1 MNIVIIQHLRNKHY
15 DETSFAILKC
25 VVVGNRAARGM
36 FSKLARERNEEN
48 LCNSRLYTTKRN
60 GEVTNGST
68 RIVLAETFSK
78 YFSLTKLHLFAPT
91 LLPSSLSLS
100 DARKGTSKRPVV
112 VRVACGGL
120 RKCKLI
126 EVTFIN

>member
-25 VVVGNRAARGM
+25 AVVGNRAARGM

-78 YFSLTKLHLFAPT
+78 YFSR
-91 LLPSSLSLS
+91 LLSYLPLSLSLS